1 MQSGDRNND
10 RTGVS
15 GLPSRITGLAVGLLL
30 VVVLAACGGS
40 SDVGE
45 GSDESDTDTTP
56 IVVDVEMA
64 DNVFIPTA
72 ITVAVGQQVEFAL
85 KNSGAAIHDMR
96 IENTEFKSEA
106 VINPGTTS
114 SFTALFTEDGVYT
127 FVCDYHLPGMVG
139 TITVEG

>member
-1 MQSGDRNND
+1 MQSGDQNND
-10 RTGVS
+10 RTGMS

-40 SDVGE
+40 SGAGE

-56 IVVDVEMA
+56 IVVDVKMA

-85 KNSGAAIHDMR
+85 TNTGAAIHNMR
-96 IENTEFKSEA
+96 IEDTEFKSEA
-106 VINPGTTS
+106 VINPGATS
-114 SFTALFTEDGVYT
+114 SFTATFTEAGVYT